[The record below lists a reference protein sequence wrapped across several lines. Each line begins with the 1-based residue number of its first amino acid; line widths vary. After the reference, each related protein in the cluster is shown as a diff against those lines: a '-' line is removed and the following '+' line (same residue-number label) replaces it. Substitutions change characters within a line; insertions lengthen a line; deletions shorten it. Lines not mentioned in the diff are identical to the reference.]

1 MGSGIAQV
9 SFALIKYDYNVNFII
24 RIKTNNQVAAQT
36 GHNVTLVEVNADV
49 LAKAQTSIKN
59 NLSRVAKKLYKDD
72 KEASEKF
79 ISESLEKLKGSTDV
93 KAAVSNADLVVEA
106 IVENIEIKHK
116 LFAEVDK
123 VNLVFVTL
131 YYT

>member
-1 MGSGIAQV
+1 M
-9 SFALIKYDYNVNFII
+9 
-24 RIKTNNQVAAQT
+24 
-36 GHNVTLVEVNADV
+36 NADV

-59 NLSRVAKKLYKDD
+59 NLSRVAKKWYKDD

-79 ISESLEKLKGSTDV
+79 ISGSLEKLKGSTDV
-93 KAAVSNADLVVEA
+93 KTAVSNADLVVEA